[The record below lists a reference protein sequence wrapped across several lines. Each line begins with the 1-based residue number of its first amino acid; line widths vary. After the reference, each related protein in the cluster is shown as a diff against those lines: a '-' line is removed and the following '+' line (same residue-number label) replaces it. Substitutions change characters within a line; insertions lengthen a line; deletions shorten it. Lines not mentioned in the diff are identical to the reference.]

1 VEREKG
7 FEPSTSTLARLHS
20 TTELLPQQAVGL
32 WTELV
37 AALRGGVKQGARRI
51 SPESF
56 EGVAER
62 AGRGKAAAAFGS
74 TAGAGVGG
82 DVSVTTAPMDLNASS
97 SAPRW
102 LGALLL
108 SLALA
113 LVTGCGG
120 GPGGKLMVDSPITQF
135 EAPDEDEIE
144 GDEDDDEDEAPAA
157 AGDQE

>member
-1 VEREKG
+1 
-7 FEPSTSTLARLHS
+7 
-20 TTELLPQQAVGL
+20 
-32 WTELV
+32 
-37 AALRGGVKQGARRI
+37 
-51 SPESF
+51 
-56 EGVAER
+56 
-62 AGRGKAAAAFGS
+62 
-74 TAGAGVGG
+74 
-82 DVSVTTAPMDLNASS
+82 MDLHASS

-135 EAPDEDEIE
+135 QAPDEEDLA
-144 GDEDDDEDEAPAA
+144 GDDADEDEAEAPAA